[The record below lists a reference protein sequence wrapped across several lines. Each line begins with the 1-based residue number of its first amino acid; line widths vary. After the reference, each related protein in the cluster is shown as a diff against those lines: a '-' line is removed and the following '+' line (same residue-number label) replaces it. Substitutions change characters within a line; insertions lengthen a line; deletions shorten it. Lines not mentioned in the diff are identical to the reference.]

1 MLIPLIVYLTY
12 VWGPEQEE
20 AFSKLNDKLTEPPL
34 LAYANYQLPFV
45 IHKDAP
51 ATGLCA
57 VLYHRQG
64 GIDRVIAYGIERN
77 YPTHKPASLAQHV
90 IGGWRVLRAMMFFIK

>member
-20 AFSKLNDKLTEPPL
+20 AFSKLKDKLTEPPL

-45 IHKDAP
+45 IHTDAS

-57 VLYHRQG
+57 VLYQRQG
-64 GIDRVIAYGIERN
+64 GIDRVIAYGIKRN
-77 YPTHKPASLAQHV
+77 YPTHKPAFLAQHV